1 MRPQFV
7 VPVRRIVLA
16 AGALAVASPLAAS
29 AVADTTGGAPAA
41 NVSGEPRARAA
52 VVQVRKA
59 RLAVRAGRRA
69 LVQGVV
75 RNAQGGQSVALQR
88 RGGRGWHTVDR
99 GRLRGNGAFRLRF
112 TPRRAS
118 SAVLRVRFGDRK
130 QGVATKRVG
139 RLKVFRY
146 ALASWYGPGLYGNK
160 LGCGGRLT
168 PSTLG
173 VAHKSLPCG
182 TRLTVRHRGRSVRV
196 RVIDRGPYVGDR
208 EFDLTRATKERIGF
222 GSTGRIQVS
231 IG

>member
-7 VPVRRIVLA
+7 VPARRLA
-16 AGALAVASPLAAS
+16 LGIGALAAASPLAAT
-29 AVADTTGGAPAA
+29 ALADTSGGVTSNAD
-41 NVSGEPRARAA
+41 EPVAHAA

-59 RLAVRAGRRA
+59 RLAVTTGRRA
-69 LVQGVV
+69 VVQGIV
-75 RNAQGGQSVALQR
+75 RNVEGNQPVALQR
-88 RGGRGWHTVDR
+88 RAGRGWQNLDR
-99 GRLRGNGAFRLRF
+99 GRTRRNGSFRLRF

-118 SAVLRVRFGDRK
+118 SAVLRVRFGGR
-130 QGVATKRVG
+130 QGVAVKRVG
-139 RLKVFRY
+139 RLKVFRH

-182 TRLTVRHRGRSVRV
+182 KKLTVRYRGRSVRV
-196 RVIDRGPYVGDR
+196 AVIDRGPYVGDR

-231 IG
+231 L